1 VLVFTGVRGPVKL
14 GYLEEAL
21 VKVLQAAAIWSAKR
35 KIDIAVTSGN
45 DHQHSEN
52 SLHYENLALDFQL
65 MPKTHSHE
73 ALRSYLKE
81 TLGLGYDVV
90 LETSRRGTQHIHVEW
105 DIRQ

>member
-1 VLVFTGVRGPVKL
+1 MLVFTGVRGPVKL

-21 VKVLQAAAIWSAKR
+21 VKVFQAAAVWSAKR

-65 MPKTHSHE
+65 MPKTQSHE
-73 ALRSYLKE
+73 ALRAYLQE